1 MICVAIWSGVII
13 LPTHCLT
20 VFRNHILSWC
30 RFNKTIYWV
39 SSAIIYDHVVP
50 VLRMRY
56 TRVWIS
62 CWKFRHFAAESY
74 YYLFIICTL
83 LSEEET
89 PIHNQC
95 VKLLKLFD
103 SVSLAVSE
111 SYLLSH
117 QADQPQDLQQE
128 CDLPGLLRGCYR
140 FQQTCHQT
148 VQGRGRLRKHHGC
161 AAGYWTCCTSEM
173 FGGPPGE
180 GQGKEDDNPCI
191 IMHSFWLGKNHEY
204 AFFWRN
210 YGLLHTNGRRRI
222 SSLWI

>member
-62 CWKFRHFAAESY
+62 CWKLRHFAAESY
-74 YYLFIICTL
+74 SYLFIICTL

-148 VQGRGRLRKHHGC
+148 VQGRGRLRQHHGC
-161 AAGYWTCCTSEM
+161 AAGYWVHVVRARCWGPTRRGSGK
-173 FGGPPGE
+173 GG
-180 GQGKEDDNPCI
+180 
-191 IMHSFWLGKNHEY
+191 W
-204 AFFWRN
+204 
-210 YGLLHTNGRRRI
+210 
-222 SSLWI
+222 